1 MRIKIT
7 AGGIY
12 DGEGKEIPIG
22 TEFDVEDP
30 ETNEDGS
37 EVSAHP
43 WAGRFEAIS
52 GDGKAKPTAKTPKAD
67 GKGKGKDE
75 QPPAEFVAPTGPF
88 TAKEKSPGWWA
99 IFDGSDQP
107 VGKAVR
113 KNDLEGFDG
122 LSDDDKTAFATEHA
136 KAAFEAENKA

>member
-1 MRIKIT
+1 MGDTRIKIT

-12 DGEGKEIPIG
+12 GGDGKEVPIG
-22 TEFDVEDP
+22 TEVTVKEEP
-30 ETNEDGS
+30 T
-37 EVSAHP
+37 A
-43 WAGRFEAIS
+43 WAGRYEVIS
-52 GDGKAKPTAKTPKAD
+52 GDGKGKTAVTNPKGD
-67 GKGKGKDE
+67 GKGKDE
-75 QPPAEFVAPTGPF
+75 QPPAEFVAPEGPF

-99 IFDGSDQP
+99 IFDGKDQP

-122 LSDDDKTAFATEHA
+122 LSDDDKAAFAAEHA

>member
-7 AGGIY
+7 AGGIH
-12 DGEGKEIPIG
+12 DGEGKEIPVG
-22 TEFDVEDP
+22 TELSVADHDD
-30 ETNEDGS
+30 ETP
-37 EVSAHP
+37 HP
-43 WAGRFEAIS
+43 WAGRFEVIS
-52 GDGKAKPTAKTPKAD
+52 TGEKPGKTGVTNPKPGEKP
-67 GKGKGKDE
+67 GNN
-75 QPPAEFVAPTGPF
+75 QPPVEFVAPTGPF

-99 IFDGSDQP
+99 IFDGKDQP

-122 LSDDDKTAFATEHA
+122 LSDDDKAAFATEHA